1 MKTLEANSMSSTPR
15 TQPHTQSA
23 AHGAVW
29 LALQHSA
36 RWWRRMWHGCR
47 APIRSRQHSA
57 PLIPAARGREANP
70 DGGGREANPGGGGA
84 NPVDPRWIRLA
95 GMMSSSSLLSFLS
108 SMPTQLPGIAPLH
121 SPSPSLCV
129 RDIWSSVSAS

>member
-1 MKTLEANSMSSTPR
+1 
-15 TQPHTQSA
+15 
-23 AHGAVW
+23 
-29 LALQHSA
+29 
-36 RWWRRMWHGCR
+36 MWHGCR

-84 NPVDPRWIRLA
+84 NPVDPRWIRLV

-108 SMPTQLPGIAPLH
+108 SMPTQLPDSSRERRIYIMYSDRS
-121 SPSPSLCV
+121 SPAC
-129 RDIWSSVSAS
+129 

>member
-1 MKTLEANSMSSTPR
+1 
-15 TQPHTQSA
+15 
-23 AHGAVW
+23 
-29 LALQHSA
+29 
-36 RWWRRMWHGCR
+36 MWHGCR

-84 NPVDPRWIRLA
+84 NPVDPRWIRLV

-108 SMPTQLPGIAPLH
+108 SMPTQLP
-121 SPSPSLCV
+121 
-129 RDIWSSVSAS
+129 DILTLGGKKQASGSNVLDVVYVAAGTRTWALAWCMWRCWLVHGKNFWRWLLV

>member
-1 MKTLEANSMSSTPR
+1 
-15 TQPHTQSA
+15 
-23 AHGAVW
+23 
-29 LALQHSA
+29 
-36 RWWRRMWHGCR
+36 MWHGCR

-84 NPVDPRWIRLA
+84 NPVDPRWIRLV

-108 SMPTQLPGIAPLH
+108 SMPTQLPDVVYVAAGTRTWALAWCMWRCWLVH
-121 SPSPSLCV
+121 GKNFWRWLLV
-129 RDIWSSVSAS
+129 

>member
-1 MKTLEANSMSSTPR
+1 
-15 TQPHTQSA
+15 
-23 AHGAVW
+23 
-29 LALQHSA
+29 
-36 RWWRRMWHGCR
+36 MWHGCR

-57 PLIPAARGREANP
+57 PSIPAARGREANP
-70 DGGGREANPGGGGA
+70 GGGGA
-84 NPVDPRWIRLA
+84 SPLDPRWIRLA
-95 GMMSSSSLLSFLS
+95 GMVSSSSLLSFLS